1 MSVSPIATR
10 EDFVAFLEEFR
21 SDLAKDPSASE
32 NLSLGD
38 FLEAMTA
45 RTRDMDGYYRNNKGQ
60 EAPIEPNWQT
70 FADILNGAKVYE

>member
-1 MSVSPIATR
+1 MSVGTIVTR

-21 SDLAKDPSASE
+21 SDLAKAPSACE
-32 NLSLGD
+32 NPSLGD

-45 RTRDMDGYYRNNKGQ
+45 WTRDMDGYYRNTGQ

-70 FADILNGAKVYE
+70 FADILNGAKVCE